1 MNVSAHASSSPPLPP
16 SRLAVRFPTA
26 FVTGASGGLGL
37 AFAERLLRAGVRVWG
52 TARDVSRLRPLAN
65 HPGFTAVAL
74 DLAEGDAAEKA
85 FLAAADDAGGA
96 FDLLINNAGYGCFTP
111 FAAAEF
117 DVWSRQ
123 LDAMVTTSLRL
134 THLALRRLQGR
145 DPLRGGI
152 VNVSSL
158 ATEFPLPCMSGYN
171 VAKAGLSA
179 FSESLIFEMRGTD
192 VIVIDFRPGDY
203 RTAFNQSMSATA
215 LSTRQP
221 HLTAIWRRL
230 EHNLNTSPLPVR
242 AARDLECA
250 LLKGKSGTVRSGSVF
265 QAVIAPLLARLAPL
279 SLKRVVMARYFG
291 AP

>member
-1 MNVSAHASSSPPLPP
+1 MNSSSRAPSSPQPP
-16 SRLAVRFPTA
+16 SRLATRFPTA

-37 AFAERLLRAGVRVWG
+37 AFVDRLLRAGVRVWG
-52 TARDVSRLRPLAN
+52 TARDVSRLRPLARR
-65 HPGFTAVAL
+65 PGFTGVAL
-74 DLAEGDAAEKA
+74 DLAEGAAAETA

-96 FDLLINNAGYGCFTP
+96 FDLLINNAGYGCFSP
-111 FAAAEF
+111 FAEADF

-123 LDAMVTTSLRL
+123 IDAMVTTTLRL
-134 THLALRRLQGR
+134 THVALRRLQGR
-145 DPLRGGI
+145 DRLRGGI

-158 ATEFPLPCMSGYN
+158 AAEFPLPCMSGYN

-215 LSTRQP
+215 LSFRQP
-221 HLTAIWRRL
+221 KLNAIWRRL
-230 EHNLNTSPLPVR
+230 EDTLNTSPLPVG
-242 AARDLECA
+242 AARDLERA
-250 LLKGKSGTVRSGSVF
+250 LLKGKSGTVRSGTVF
-265 QAVIAPLLARLAPL
+265 QAVVAPLLARMAPL
-279 SLKRVVMARYFG
+279 PLKRAVAARYFG